1 MSTQKPTSTVP
12 EVGDIVIC
20 RVTQINMRMANVE
33 ILSIE
38 GHTES
43 AGVFP
48 GVIRSRDVRSFEIDS
63 VEIYNSFRP
72 GDIVRAQVIS
82 LGDARSY
89 YLSTA
94 KNELG
99 VIYSLGRGGVAMN
112 VVDWETM
119 ECPVTNTVEKR
130 KVAQTIKTE

>member
-1 MSTQKPTSTVP
+1 
-12 EVGDIVIC
+12 
-20 RVTQINMRMANVE
+20 MRMANVE

-43 AGVFP
+43 TGVFP